1 MLVIHS
7 FRPSSVLEC
16 HAWKSASFF
25 FLSLLLKK
33 CCIVPRPGL
42 VSHAHTHTRRCHL
55 YTNTLNL
62 PPCAFS
68 GALIFD
74 FFAALSDSA
83 AGEHIPVPKCV
94 PSLSPELEPG
104 ASAGERWGGR
114 SDGDGDAIDRT
125 SSARSTVVCNPQWRV
140 CVCVCVCVLLGEL
153 VSGST
158 LTVARLIVTDV
169 CHEITA
175 CLRPR
180 WALSSRSAVV
190 PLLDGKMRLDSPLH
204 QAGASFSLPVL
215 CLKQLHSLESFSLS
229 FKILSVGKCQYY
241 HAEIRMFCLVSYLE
255 LNFFCPALQLFRARC
270 ILNNR
275 HWKCA

>member
-25 FLSLLLKK
+25 FSLSCWKNVAL
-33 CCIVPRPGL
+33 CRVPAW
-42 VSHAHTHTRRCHL
+42 SHTHTHTHDGATFIPTRWTCPLAHL
-55 YTNTLNL
+55 AELLFLISLQRYPTVQQVNTS
-62 PPCAFS
+62 PCRS
-68 GALIFD
+68 VCR
-74 FFAALSDSA
+74 LS
-83 AGEHIPVPKCV
+83 P
-94 PSLSPELEPG
+94 PELEPG